1 MSGSFIGFYDN
12 SVSNN
17 RITIPAKFKKKF
29 SVAAKETVV
38 VSVGFNNSHIVI
50 FPLDYWTSLSQK
62 FSSGTDL
69 QKLALKSYLDF
80 ADDQKVESNGRIR
93 LRQDIMQI
101 TGITKEV
108 IIKGEGEYIS
118 VWEPETFKEERE
130 RRRKELLSS
139 CKETDFLL

>member
-1 MSGSFIGFYDN
+1 MSGDFIGSYDN

-38 VSVGFNNSHIVI
+38 VSVGYNNSHIVI

-62 FSSGTDL
+62 FSQGTDV
-69 QKLALKSYLDF
+69 QRLALKSYLDY
-80 ADDQKVESNGRIR
+80 ADDQKVEANGRIR
-93 LRQDIMQI
+93 LRPDIMSVA
-101 TGITKEV
+101 GITKEV
-108 IIKGEGEYIS
+108 IIKGEGDHIS
-118 VWEPETFKEERE
+118 VWEPETFRAERE
-130 RRRKELLSS
+130 RRRRELLSA